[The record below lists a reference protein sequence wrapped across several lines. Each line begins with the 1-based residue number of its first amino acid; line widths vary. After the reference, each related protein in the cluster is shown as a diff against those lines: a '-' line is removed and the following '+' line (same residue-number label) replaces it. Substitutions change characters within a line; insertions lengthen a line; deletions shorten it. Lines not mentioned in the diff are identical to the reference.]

1 VPLDVAVVTPER
13 EVWSGEATFVIARSE
28 GGDLGILPGL
38 APFLGALHHAR
49 LIVEQGDVQTY
60 IAVHGGFIEVFKD
73 RVSVLT
79 EVAEPAEEIDIE
91 RARRQREEAEAAVAR
106 EDTEENRAA
115 LLRASN
121 RLQTAA
127 ESGILGIG

>member
-1 VPLDVAVVTPER
+1 MALDVSVVTPER

-28 GGDLGILPGL
+28 DGDVGVLPGM
-38 APFLGALHHAR
+38 APFIGALHHAR
-49 LIVEQGDVQTY
+49 LIVHQDDVQTY
-60 IAVHGGFIEVFKD
+60 IAVHGGFIEVFRD

-79 EVAEPAEEIDIE
+79 EVAEPADEIDVE
-91 RARRQREEAEAAVAR
+91 RARRQREEAQAALDR
-106 EDTEENRAA
+106 EDDEEHRAA

-127 ESGILGIG
+127 ESGILGVG